1 MIMDRAQFME
11 QLKRLLSDIAEY
23 ERDEALDYYESYFDD
38 AGPEN
43 EAAVIRELGS
53 PGKVAAII
61 KADLEYNGGSDAYA
75 EYTELGYEDARTRE
89 PGQVP
94 DKYTAVDRTRNQSQ
108 AESEEKGD
116 QGNRQESTSSSQD
129 DPFAG
134 KRYQRAGAGSQSF
147 GRGDSHSEG
156 RTERAQRGY
165 HAQERR
171 SNAKGILLLILLVF
185 LSPVITGAAGG
196 IFGVLITIILL
207 PFLLVFGF
215 GAGGIGCMIGA
226 AACLAAGIGLSFTHI
241 ASGILTIGIGFILLA
256 LGIVLFVLAVW
267 LGGKVVPWLIRK
279 GTDLIHN
286 ILQRGRKEGAGS

>member
-1 MIMDRAQFME
+1 MDRAQFME
-11 QLKRLLSDIAEY
+11 QLKRLLSDIPEY

-75 EYTELGYEDARTRE
+75 EYTEHGYEDARTRE
-89 PGQVP
+89 TGQMP
-94 DKYTAVDRTRNQSQ
+94 DKYTAVARRQDRNQT
-108 AESEEKGD
+108 ESEEGD
-116 QGNRQESTSSSQD
+116 QGNRQESTSSRNDS
-129 DPFAG
+129 FAG
-134 KRYQRAGAGSQSF
+134 KRYQRAGAGSQGF
-147 GRGDSHSEG
+147 GREDSRSEG
-156 RTERAQRGY
+156 RTDRTQRGY
-165 HAQERR
+165 QARERR

-215 GAGGIGCMIGA
+215 GAGGIGCIIGA
-226 AACLAAGIGLSFTHI
+226 VACLAAGIGLCFTHI
-241 ASGILTIGIGFILLA
+241 ASGILTIGIGFILMA
-256 LGIVLFVLAVW
+256 LGIVLLVLAVW
-267 LGGKVVPWLIRK
+267 LGGKIVPWLIRK

-286 ILQRGRKEGAGS
+286 ILQRGRKEGAAS